1 MYQGGKTEAQA
12 VNQLE
17 APVRQWAQIWRLVQI
32 MVQVLIQG
40 VEVVMQTINQ
50 LEVLLRQRAEEQV
63 YSLEEQWRNSTSVSA
78 VPK

>member
-1 MYQGGKTEAQA
+1 
-12 VNQLE
+12 
-17 APVRQWAQIWRLVQI
+17 

-63 YSLEEQWRNSTSVSA
+63 YSLEEQ
-78 VPK
+78 